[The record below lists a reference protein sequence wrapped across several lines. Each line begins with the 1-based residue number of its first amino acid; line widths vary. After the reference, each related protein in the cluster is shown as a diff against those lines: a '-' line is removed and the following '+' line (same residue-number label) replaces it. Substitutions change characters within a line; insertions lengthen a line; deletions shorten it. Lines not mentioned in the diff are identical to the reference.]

1 MKQYVC
7 NKAGLRDTKHLVR
20 LDRKIEHR
28 RTSRTNCQARLRV
41 KYHAAKGKYVVAIFV
56 EAHNHELT
64 PARFV
69 HLHPLF
75 RNISEADKAQIDGLQ
90 SHGIRTCHI
99 MGYMVAQKGEYADV
113 GFTKKDLYNYFD
125 KKMRAV
131 IKDGDVAAALN
142 YLNVKTAT
150 DPLLFAEYDVD
161 NSDGRMKT
169 LFWADGHSRTDFFCF
184 GDVLAFD
191 TTNAGDYVKK
201 AEFGEG
207 FRKAMYSNFSKDE
220 FEEYWSQ
227 MIKATGM
234 EGNPWVLKT
243 YNNRSMWATAYLRDQ
258 FFGRLRTT
266 SQCEAVNAIIKT
278 YVRKKGCIFE
288 FMHNYDEALSGYR
301 NNELVADFK
310 SSCTDP
316 VLTTQLRKI
325 EGDAAKIYTADLFR
339 EVRDEILKA
348 GELIVKD
355 KTEVGATK
363 IYKLTKYCRDDY
375 ERNVVYNGST
385 LECSCKLFDSHGI
398 PCSHVFYVMK
408 EEHVD
413 HIPSNLVLSRWTKDA
428 KIDYL
433 NTVNCKDNVD
443 SSMVEQAR
451 FASYCSVLTDFSKEA
466 SKKDGVYG
474 QIMED
479 LMKLK
484 IKYCSKDDPAIG
496 TQKSVVGDP
505 LLAKNK
511 GAPKKPKKNETK
523 TARRRSNC
531 KNKTDDGRRC
541 SGTQQTK
548 EQSGEANVHL
558 DSMSISDSVSLIAEK
573 KKRKASGNGETS
585 VQNNRSRG
593 ANVATTPPID
603 LTTTSRNFNPIYGL
617 QPVMPMLNPMIQ
629 PMHLPPI
636 YPMYGLQHGISAG
649 QNSNS
654 HYGLLQQ
661 VMETAR
667 ND

>member
-1 MKQYVC
+1 MENHDDSVEVDIESISSSEPDSVDIEMDDDESESGSTADGKESSDEGNVDGDAVARHSKVRFDSMTADDIRSMEFSNLSEAYDFYYLYGKYYGFPIRKSDNRRSKCKTKITMKQYVC

-90 SHGIRTCHI
+90 SHGK
-99 MGYMVAQKGEYADV
+99 QPQ
-113 GFTKKDLYNYFD
+113 
-125 KKMRAV
+125 AV
-131 IKDGDVAAALN
+131 ITDGDGAMREAIKQVFPD
-142 YLNVKTAT
+142 AT
-150 DPLLFAEYDVD
+150 
-161 NSDGRMKT
+161 
-169 LFWADGHSRTDFFCF
+169 H
-184 GDVLAFD
+184 
-191 TTNAGDYVKK
+191 
-201 AEFGEG
+201 
-207 FRKAMYSNFSKDE
+207 RKAMYSNFSKDE

-288 FMHNYDEALSGYR
+288 FMHNYDEALSCYR
-301 NNELVADFK
+301 NNEL
-310 SSCTDP
+310 
-316 VLTTQLRKI
+316 
-325 EGDAAKIYTADLFR
+325 
-339 EVRDEILKA
+339 A

-355 KTEVGATK
+355 KTEVEATK

-385 LECSCKLFDSHGI
+385 LECSCKLFDSRGI

-636 YPMYGLQHGISAG
+636 YPMYGLQHGMSAG

>member
-1 MKQYVC
+1 
-7 NKAGLRDTKHLVR
+7 
-20 LDRKIEHR
+20 
-28 RTSRTNCQARLRV
+28 
-41 KYHAAKGKYVVAIFV
+41 
-56 EAHNHELT
+56 
-64 PARFV
+64 
-69 HLHPLF
+69 
-75 RNISEADKAQIDGLQ
+75 
-90 SHGIRTCHI
+90 
-99 MGYMVAQKGEYADV
+99 
-113 GFTKKDLYNYFD
+113 
-125 KKMRAV
+125 
-131 IKDGDVAAALN
+131 
-142 YLNVKTAT
+142 
-150 DPLLFAEYDVD
+150 
-161 NSDGRMKT
+161 
-169 LFWADGHSRTDFFCF
+169 
-184 GDVLAFD
+184 
-191 TTNAGDYVKK
+191 VKK
-201 AEFGEG
+201 PEFGEA
-207 FRKAMYSNFSKDE
+207 FRKAMYSNFTKDE
-220 FEEYWSQ
+220 FEEYWSH
-227 MIKATGM
+227 MIKGNGL
-234 EGNPWVLKT
+234 EGNLWVLKT
-243 YNNRSMWATAYLRDQ
+243 YDNRSMWATAYLRDQ

-325 EGDAAKIYTADLFR
+325 ESHAAKIYTADLFR

-348 GELIVKD
+348 GELIVRD

-385 LECSCKLFDSHGI
+385 LECSCKLFDSRGI

-428 KIDYL
+428 KIAYL
-433 NTVNCKDNVD
+433 NTVNCNDKVD

-484 IKYCSKDDPAIG
+484 RKYCSKDDPAIG
-496 TQKSVVGDP
+496 TQKSAVGDP

-523 TARRRSNC
+523 TARRRSNRT
-531 KNKTDDGRRC
+531 NKTDDGRR
-541 SGTQQTK
+541 S
-548 EQSGEANVHL
+548 
-558 DSMSISDSVSLIAEK
+558 SVILI
-573 KKRKASGNGETS
+573 N
-585 VQNNRSRG
+585 
-593 ANVATTPPID
+593 
-603 LTTTSRNFNPIYGL
+603 
-617 QPVMPMLNPMIQ
+617 
-629 PMHLPPI
+629 
-636 YPMYGLQHGISAG
+636 
-649 QNSNS
+649 
-654 HYGLLQQ
+654 HYVIVRVIVLF
-661 VMETAR
+661 VIKVY
-667 ND
+667 N

>member
-1 MKQYVC
+1 
-7 NKAGLRDTKHLVR
+7 
-20 LDRKIEHR
+20 
-28 RTSRTNCQARLRV
+28 V
-41 KYHAAKGKYVVAIFV
+41 KYHAAKGKFVVARFE

-75 RNISEADKAQIDGLQ
+75 RKITEADKAQIDGLQ
-90 SHGIRTCHI
+90 NHGIRTCHI
-99 MGYMVAQKGEYADV
+99 MGYMVAQKGGYADV

-191 TTNAGDYVKK
+191 TTYKKNKYNYPLVVFSGCNHHSQIVIFDAALVSDETTETYKWVLSKFLKCMEGKQPQAVITDGDGAMREAIKQVFPDATHRLCAWHLNRNAGENVKK
-201 AEFGEG
+201 PEFGEA
-207 FRKAMYSNFSKDE
+207 FRKAMYSNFTKDE

-227 MIKATGM
+227 MIKGNGL

-243 YNNRSMWATAYLRDQ
+243 YDNRSMWATAYLRDQ

-266 SQCEAVNAIIKT
+266 SQCEAVNSIIKT

-325 EGDAAKIYTADLFR
+325 ESDAAKIYTAELFI
-339 EVRDEILKA
+339 EIRDEILKA
-348 GELIVKD
+348 GELIVRE

-375 ERNVVYNGST
+375 EKNVVYNGST
-385 LECSCKLFDSHGI
+385 FECSCKLFDSRGI

-428 KIDYL
+428 KIAYL
-433 NTVNCKDNVD
+433 NTVNCNDKVD

-466 SKKDGVYG
+466 
-474 QIMED
+474 
-479 LMKLK
+479 
-484 IKYCSKDDPAIG
+484 
-496 TQKSVVGDP
+496 
-505 LLAKNK
+505 
-511 GAPKKPKKNETK
+511 
-523 TARRRSNC
+523 
-531 KNKTDDGRRC
+531 
-541 SGTQQTK
+541 
-548 EQSGEANVHL
+548 
-558 DSMSISDSVSLIAEK
+558 
-573 KKRKASGNGETS
+573 
-585 VQNNRSRG
+585 
-593 ANVATTPPID
+593 
-603 LTTTSRNFNPIYGL
+603 
-617 QPVMPMLNPMIQ
+617 
-629 PMHLPPI
+629 
-636 YPMYGLQHGISAG
+636 
-649 QNSNS
+649 
-654 HYGLLQQ
+654 
-661 VMETAR
+661 
-667 ND
+667 